1 MFIALTV
8 FAAVC
13 APANAHQANAVTTWN
28 ANAGEAAIVA
38 CLAPTNNPLHE
49 SRMYAMTHLAIHDA
63 LNAIKHRSRP
73 YAFDATAKRRTS
85 PDAAVAAAARDV
97 LVALLNQLPE
107 PFPDAASPRRS
118 PASKP
123 TTRRPSRDIPDGPA
137 KTRGIEL
144 GRAAAAAILALRAAD
159 GANTTTLFDSAYPQG
174 TAPGEY
180 RFTPGLRFCVRP
192 GMGRGH
198 PIRVARQLSVQP
210 GSALRRDPEEV
221 HRRFQRGQ
229 VPRW

>member
-1 MFIALTV
+1 MRRTGLVMFIALTV

-28 ANAGEAAIVA
+28 ANAGEAAVVA

-63 LNAIKHRSRP
+63 LNAIKRRSRP

-107 PFPDAASPRRS
+107 PFAGCGVAAARRRRRSRLRGGPRRYS
-118 PASKP
+118 GRSGEDARDR
-123 TTRRPSRDIPDGPA
+123 TGAGRR
-137 KTRGIEL
+137 
-144 GRAAAAAILALRAAD
+144 
-159 GANTTTLFDSAYPQG
+159 
-174 TAPGEY
+174 
-180 RFTPGLRFCVRP
+180 
-192 GMGRGH
+192 RGH
-198 PIRVARQLSVQP
+198 PRPPSRGRVRTPPRCSTPPIHRARPPASIASRPVPILRSPRDGARSPHSCCATALSSTRVRP
-210 GSALRRDPEEV
+210 TP
-221 HRRFQRGQ
+221 
-229 VPRW
+229 

>member
-1 MFIALTV
+1 MRRTGLVMFIALTV

-13 APANAHQANAVTTWN
+13 APANAHQRSDHAVSAWN
-28 ANAGEAAIVA
+28 ANAGEAAVAA

-63 LNAIKHRSRP
+63 LNAIERRSRP

-97 LVALLNQLPE
+97 LVALLE
-107 PFPDAASPRRS
+107 PTPRTLCGCVVAA
-118 PASKP
+118 AVAGVEADYAEALG
-123 TTRRPSRDIPDGPA
+123 DIPDGPA

-159 GANTTTLFDSAYPQG
+159 GSDTPRCSTRPTHRARPPASIASRRVSTLRSPRAGARSPRSCCA
-174 TAPGEY
+174 TA
-180 RFTPGLRFCVRP
+180 RSSTRVRP
-192 GMGRGH
+192 T
-198 PIRVARQLSVQP
+198 P
-210 GSALRRDPEEV
+210 
-221 HRRFQRGQ
+221 
-229 VPRW
+229 